1 MNERDTELLDLA
13 HVYALD
19 AVDDTDRREIDNA
32 VASASRE
39 ARAEFADT
47 VRSTREIMATQS
59 VTTAIDPPSGVLD
72 RIMESLPQGSTP
84 RDEVDTSEPIS
95 LAHERARRRT
105 RILATVGAAAAV
117 VVVAFGGAAVSQQ
130 FRSTP
135 TEPTT
140 AQILAADDVRTSTTA
155 IGTGG
160 SATFV
165 YSKDM
170 NAGMLVMN
178 DVAPPDPGS
187 VYQMWLLGSGN
198 PESVGIMEQS
208 DIGPST
214 TAVVEDLDQA
224 TKLGFTVEPPGGSP
238 QPTSDPF
245 AAIELA

>member
-1 MNERDTELLDLA
+1 MNERDTELLELA

-19 AVDDTDRREIDNA
+19 AVDDADRREIDNA
-32 VASASRE
+32 VASAPRE
-39 ARAEFADT
+39 VRAEFADT
-47 VRSTREIMATQS
+47 VRTTREIMATQS
-59 VTTAIDPPSGVLD
+59 VTTSIDPPAGVLD
-72 RIMESLPQGSTP
+72 RIMESLPSANEAG
-84 RDEVDTSEPIS
+84 VSEPIS
-95 LAHERARRRT
+95 LARERARRRN

-130 FRSTP
+130 LRSTP

-140 AQILAADDVRTSTTA
+140 AQILAADDVRTSTTP

-165 YSKDM
+165 YSKGM

-178 DVAPPDPGS
+178 DVTPPDPGS
-187 VYQMWLLGSGN
+187 VYQMWLIGSGN
-198 PESVGIMEQS
+198 PESVGVMEQV
-208 DIGPST
+208 DIEPST
-214 TAVVEDLDQA
+214 TVVVEDLDQA

-238 QPTSDPF
+238 QPTSTPF